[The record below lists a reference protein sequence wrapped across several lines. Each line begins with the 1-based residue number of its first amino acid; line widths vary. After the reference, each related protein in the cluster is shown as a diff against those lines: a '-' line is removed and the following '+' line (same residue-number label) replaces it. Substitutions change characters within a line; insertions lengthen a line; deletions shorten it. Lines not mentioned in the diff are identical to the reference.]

1 LALGGVRDYLK
12 GLEMTEDQQA
22 AIVEAL
28 RKVPTAAITGQLLKK
43 HGLRY
48 QAIRGIV
55 PLDQGN
61 CSFAGPAYTLR
72 YVPQR
77 EDLNTSTDLGS
88 PGSVVLAAMEGIP
101 AGAVLVLDMQKNS
114 AVGALGDVLVSQL
127 IYAGVAGLVADGGMR
142 DVQQLRKLGLPI
154 YCSGPAAPPSPAGLM
169 PADVQTLIGCG
180 GVAVFPGDF
189 IVADEDGV
197 VVLPAHLA
205 AEVAENGAK
214 KERQDNWVQKQVA
227 AGSGVRGYYP
237 PSDETLARY
246 QSEVPESEQ

>member
-1 LALGGVRDYLK
+1 
-12 GLEMTEDQQA
+12 MTEDEQKTIIA
-22 AIVEAL
+22 AL
-28 RKVPTAAITGQLLKK
+28 KDVPTAAITGQLLKK

-48 QAIRGIV
+48 QAIRGVV
-55 PLDQGN
+55 PLDQNN
-61 CSFAGPAYTLR
+61 CRFVGPAYTLR

-77 EDLNTSTDLGS
+77 EDLNMSTDLGS
-88 PGSVVLAAMEGIP
+88 PGSVVLAALEGIP

-127 IYAGVAGLVADGGMR
+127 IHSGVAGLVADGGMR
-142 DVQQLRKLGLPI
+142 DVVQLRKLGLPI

-189 IVADEDGV
+189 IIADEDGV
-197 VVLPAHLA
+197 VVLPTHLA
-205 AEVAENGAK
+205 IEVAENGTK
-214 KERQDNWVQKQVA
+214 KERQDNWIQQQVA

-237 PSDETLARY
+237 PSEETLARY
-246 QSEVPESEQ
+246 HRDVPENER